1 MNRCPIT
8 YDLCGNNKYSEKGL
22 RMIAP
27 KLTHLNDLPYT
38 AAELRQ
44 EAANRAKKLSIQGV
58 QPKLSATISVVEQ
71 EFKIVDQF
79 GTYII
84 KPQNDLFP
92 ELPQNED
99 VTMRMAKVFGL
110 DVPFHG
116 MLYAKDGSLSY
127 FIKRFDRYGKGKKLA
142 TEDFAQLTGN
152 TRDTKYRFT
161 MEKLVPVIDE
171 FCSFPAIEKADFFK
185 RILFCYVTG
194 NEDMHLKN
202 FSLITKNEKT
212 TLTPVYDFLNSS
224 IAIKNPEEEIALTLK
239 GKKSNLKASDFIDYY
254 AKERLQLN
262 EKTVNTILEQMLNT
276 IPKWKEL
283 LEISFLSDEMKEKYF
298 LLMETRVQMFK
309 ETILK
314 SV

>member
-8 YDLCGNNKYSEKGL
+8 YELCGNNKYSEKGL

-254 AKERLQLN
+254 AKDRLQLN
-262 EKTVNTILEQMLNT
+262 EKTIATILEQMHNA
-276 IPKWKEL
+276 IPKWEEL
-283 LEISFLSDEMKEKYF
+283 LEISFLSDEMKEKYLG
-298 LLMETRVQMFK
+298 LLGAKTQMFK
-309 ETILK
+309 
-314 SV
+314 

>member
-8 YDLCGNNKYSEKGL
+8 YELCGNDKYSEKGL

-99 VTMRMAKVFGL
+99 VTMRMAKAFGL

-161 MEKLVPVIDE
+161 MEKLVPVLHE

-202 FSLITKNEKT
+202 FSLITKSGKT
-212 TLTPVYDFLNSS
+212 TLTPIYDFLNSS

-239 GKKSNLKASDFIDYY
+239 GKKSNLRATDFIDYY

-262 EKTVNTILEQMLNT
+262 EKTITTILEQMHNT

-283 LEISFLSDEMKEKYF
+283 LKISFLSDEMKEKYLG
-298 LLMETRVQMFK
+298 LLEVKTQMF
-309 ETILK
+309 
-314 SV
+314 

>member
-8 YDLCGNNKYSEKGL
+8 YELCGTNKYSEKGIHL
-22 RMIAP
+22 IAP

-38 AAELRQ
+38 AVELRQ

-58 QPKLSATISVVEQ
+58 QPKLSAAVSIIDQ

-92 ELPQNED
+92 QLPENED
-99 VTMRMAKVFGL
+99 VTMRMAKVFDL
-110 DVPFHG
+110 EVPFHG

-127 FIKRFDRYGKGKKLA
+127 FIKRFDRYGKGKKWA

-161 MEKLVPVIDE
+161 MEKLIPVLDE
-171 FCSFPAIEKADFFK
+171 YCSFPAIEKADFFK

-202 FSLITKNEKT
+202 FSLITQKGKT
-212 TLTPVYDFLNSS
+212 TLTPIYDFLNST
-224 IAIKNPEEEIALTLK
+224 IAIKNPEEEIALMLK
-239 GKKSNLKASDFIDYY
+239 GKKSNLKAADFIDYY
-254 AKERLQLN
+254 AKEKLLLN
-262 EKTVNTILEQMLNT
+262 EKTINTILEQMKKAT
-276 IPKWKEL
+276 PKWKEL
-283 LEISFLSDEMKEKYF
+283 LEISFLSEDMKEKYLE
-298 LLMETRVQMFK
+298 LLENRVGRF
-309 ETILK
+309 
-314 SV
+314 

>member
-8 YDLCGNNKYSEKGL
+8 YELCGNNKYSEKGL

-27 KLTHLNDLPYT
+27 KLTNLNDLPYT

-58 QPKLSATISVVEQ
+58 QPKLSAAISVVEQ

-99 VTMRMAKVFGL
+99 VTMKMAKAFGL

-127 FIKRFDRYGKGKKLA
+127 FIKRFERYGKGKKIA

-185 RILFCYVTG
+185 RVLFCYVTG

-202 FSLITKNEKT
+202 FSLITKNGKT
-212 TLTPVYDFLNSS
+212 TLTPIYDFLNSS
-224 IAIKNPEEEIALTLK
+224 IVIKNPEEEIALTLK
-239 GKKSNLKASDFIDYY
+239 GKKSNLKATDFIDYY

-262 EKTVNTILEQMLNT
+262 EKTVVTILEQMENA

-283 LEISFLSDEMKEKYF
+283 LEISFLSDEMKEKYLELLKYKLNLF
-298 LLMETRVQMFK
+298 L
-309 ETILK
+309 
-314 SV
+314 

>member
-8 YDLCGNNKYSEKGL
+8 YALCGTDKYSEKGL

-27 KLTHLNDLPYT
+27 KLTYLNDLPYT
-38 AAELRQ
+38 AVELRQ

-58 QPKLSATISVVEQ
+58 QPKLSAAISIMDQ

-92 ELPQNED
+92 QLPENED

-110 DVPFHG
+110 EVPFHG
-116 MLYAKDGSLSY
+116 MVYAKDGSLSY
-127 FIKRFDRYGKGKKLA
+127 FIKRFDRYGKGKKVA
-142 TEDFAQLTGN
+142 TEDFAQLTAN

-161 MEKLVPVIDE
+161 MEKLIPVLDE

-202 FSLITKNEKT
+202 FSVITKNGKT
-212 TLTPVYDFLNSS
+212 TLTPVYDFLNST
-224 IAIKNPEEEIALTLK
+224 IAIKNPEEEIALSLK

-254 AKERLQLN
+254 AKDRLQLN
-262 EKTVNTILEQMLNT
+262 EKTITNILQQIQQA

-283 LEISFLSDEMKEKYF
+283 LEISFLSKDMKEKYLN
-298 LLMETRVQMFK
+298 LLERRLQMF
-309 ETILK
+309 L
-314 SV
+314 

>member
-8 YDLCGNNKYSEKGL
+8 YELCGNNKYSEKGL

-202 FSLITKNEKT
+202 FSLITKNGKT
-212 TLTPVYDFLNSS
+212 TLTPIYDFLNSS
-224 IAIKNPEEEIALTLK
+224 IVIKNPEEEIALTLK
-239 GKKSNLKASDFIDYY
+239 GKKSNLKASDFMDYY
-254 AKERLQLN
+254 AKDRLQLN
-262 EKTVNTILEQMLNT
+262 EKTIATILEQMHNA

-283 LEISFLSDEMKEKYF
+283 LEISFLSDEMKEKYLG
-298 LLMETRVQMFK
+298 LLGAKTQMFK
-309 ETILK
+309 
-314 SV
+314 

>member
-8 YDLCGNNKYSEKGL
+8 YELCGNNKYSEKGL

-27 KLTHLNDLPYT
+27 KLTQLNDLPYT

-99 VTMRMAKVFGL
+99 VTMRMAKAFGL
-110 DVPFHG
+110 DVPLHG

-127 FIKRFDRYGKGKKLA
+127 FIKRFDRYGKGKKIA

-171 FCSFPAIEKADFFK
+171 FCSFPAIEKANFFK

-202 FSLITKNEKT
+202 FSLITKNGKT
-212 TLTPVYDFLNSS
+212 TLTPIYDFLNSS
-224 IAIKNPEEEIALTLK
+224 IAIKNPEEEIALPLN
-239 GKKSNLKASDFIDYY
+239 GKKNNLKASDFVDYY

-262 EKTVNTILEQMLNT
+262 EKIIATILEQMHNA

-283 LEISFLSDEMKEKYF
+283 LEISFLSDEMKEKYLG
-298 LLMETRVQMFK
+298 LLENRIVKFN
-309 ETILK
+309 
-314 SV
+314 

>member
-8 YDLCGNNKYSEKGL
+8 YELCGTATYSEKGL

-27 KLTHLNDLPYT
+27 KLTYLNDLPYT
-38 AAELRQ
+38 AVELRQ

-58 QPKLSATISVVEQ
+58 QPKLSGTISIVDQ

-92 ELPQNED
+92 QLPENED

-110 DVPFHG
+110 EVPFHG
-116 MLYAKDGSLSY
+116 MLYGKDGSLSY
-127 FIKRFDRYGKGKKLA
+127 FIKRFDRYGKGRKFA

-161 MEKLVPVIDE
+161 MEKLIPVMDE
-171 FCSFPAIEKADFFK
+171 YCSFPAIEKADFFK

-202 FSLITKNEKT
+202 FSLITKNGKT
-212 TLTPVYDFLNSS
+212 TLAPIYDFLNST
-224 IAIKNPEEEIALTLK
+224 IAVKNPEEEIALTLK
-239 GKKSNLKASDFIDYY
+239 GKKSNLKATDFIDYY
-254 AKERLQLN
+254 GKERLQLN
-262 EKTVNTILEQMLNT
+262 EKTIASILEQMKKAA
-276 IPKWKEL
+276 PEWKQL
-283 LEISFLSDEMKEKYF
+283 LEISFLNDDMKEKYLE
-298 LLMETRVQMFK
+298 LLESRLRMF
-309 ETILK
+309 
-314 SV
+314 

>member
-8 YDLCGNNKYSEKGL
+8 YELCANDKYSEKGL

-58 QPKLSATISVVEQ
+58 QPKLSATISVAKQ

-92 ELPQNED
+92 ELPENED

-127 FIKRFDRYGKGKKLA
+127 FIKRFDRYGKGKKIA

-202 FSLITKNEKT
+202 FSLITKNGKT
-212 TLTPVYDFLNSS
+212 TLTPIYDFLNSS
-224 IAIKNPEEEIALTLK
+224 IAIKNPEEEIALALK
-239 GKKSNLKASDFIDYY
+239 GKKSNFKATDFIDYY
-254 AKERLQLN
+254 AKDRLQLN
-262 EKTVNTILEQMLNT
+262 EKTVTTILEQMHNT

-283 LEISFLSDEMKEKYF
+283 LDISFLSEEMKNKYF
-298 LLMETRVQMFK
+298 ELLKYKLNLF
-309 ETILK
+309 L
-314 SV
+314 

>member
-8 YDLCGNNKYSEKGL
+8 YELCGTAKYSERGL
-22 RMIAP
+22 KMISP
-27 KLTHLNDLPYT
+27 RLGHLNDLPYT
-38 AAELRQ
+38 ATELRQ
-44 EAANRAKKLSIQGV
+44 EAVNRAKKLSIQGV
-58 QPKLSATISVVEQ
+58 QPKLSATVSVVNQ

-92 ELPQNED
+92 QLPENED
-99 VTMRMAKVFGL
+99 LTMRMAKVFGL

-116 MLYAKDGSLSY
+116 MVYAKDGSLSY
-127 FIKRFDRYGKGKKLA
+127 FVKRFDRHGKGKKYA

-185 RILFCYVTG
+185 RIIFCYVTG

-202 FSLITKNEKT
+202 FSLITKSGKT
-212 TLTPVYDFLNSS
+212 TLTPTYDLLNSS
-224 IAIKNPEEEIALTLK
+224 IAIKNPEKEIALTLK
-239 GKKSNLKASDFIDYY
+239 GKKSNLKASDFTDYY

-262 EKTVNTILEQMLNT
+262 EKTITVILEQMQEA

-283 LEISFLSDEMKEKYF
+283 IEISFLSENMKEKYF
-298 LLMETRVQMFK
+298 NLLETR
-309 ETILK
+309 LK
-314 SV
+314 LF

>member
-8 YDLCGNNKYSEKGL
+8 YELCGTDKYSEKGL
-22 RMIAP
+22 RLIAP
-27 KLTHLNDLPYT
+27 KLTFLKDLPYT
-38 AAELRQ
+38 AVELRQ

-58 QPKLSATISVVEQ
+58 QPKLSAAISIVDQ

-92 ELPQNED
+92 QLPENED
-99 VTMRMAKVFGL
+99 LTMRMAKVFGL
-110 DVPFHG
+110 EVPFHG

-142 TEDFAQLTGN
+142 TEDFAQLTAN

-161 MEKLVPVIDE
+161 MEKLIPVLDE

-202 FSLITKNEKT
+202 FSLITKNGKT
-212 TLTPVYDFLNSS
+212 TLTSVYDFLNST
-224 IAIKNPEEEIALTLK
+224 IAVKNPEEEIALTLK
-239 GKKSNLKASDFIDYY
+239 GKKSNLKAADFVDYY
-254 AKERLQLN
+254 AKERLELN
-262 EKTVNTILEQMLNT
+262 EKTIANILQQMQEA

-283 LEISFLSDEMKEKYF
+283 LEISFLSGDMKEKYLE
-298 LLMETRVQMFK
+298 LLESRVGMFQ
-309 ETILK
+309 
-314 SV
+314 

>member
-8 YDLCGNNKYSEKGL
+8 YELCGTAKYSEKGL
-22 RMIAP
+22 KMIAT
-27 KLTHLNDLPYT
+27 KLTYLNDLPYT

-58 QPKLSATISVVEQ
+58 QPKLSASISVVNQ

-92 ELPQNED
+92 QLPENED

-116 MLYAKDGSLSY
+116 LVYGKDGSLSY
-127 FIKRFDRYGKGKKLA
+127 FIKRFDRYGKGKKYA

-161 MEKLVPVIDE
+161 MEKLIPVLDDY
-171 FCSFPAIEKADFFK
+171 CSFPAIEKADFFK

-202 FSLITKNEKT
+202 FSLITKNGKT
-212 TLTPVYDFLNSS
+212 TLTPIYDFLNST
-224 IAIKNPEEEIALTLK
+224 IAIKKPEEEIALTLK
-239 GKKSNLKASDFIDYY
+239 GKKRNLKVSDFIEYY

-262 EKTVNTILEQMLNT
+262 DKTIATILEQMET
-276 IPKWKEL
+276 AIPKWKEL
-283 LEISFLSDEMKEKYF
+283 IEISFLTAEMKEKYLN
-298 LLMETRVQMFK
+298 LLDVRTRVFK
-309 ETILK
+309 
-314 SV
+314 

>member
-1 MNRCPIT
+1 MNRCPVT
-8 YDLCGNNKYSEKGL
+8 YELCGNNKYSEKGL
-22 RMIAP
+22 RAIAP
-27 KLTHLNDLPYT
+27 KLTFLNDLPYT
-38 AAELRQ
+38 SAELRK
-44 EAANRAKKLSIQGV
+44 EAANRAKKISIQGV
-58 QPKLSATISVVEQ
+58 QPKLSASVSLVDQ

-79 GTYII
+79 GTFII

-92 ELPQNED
+92 ELPENED
-99 VTMRMAKVFGL
+99 VTMRMAKVIGL

-116 MLYAKDGSLSY
+116 MIYAKDGSLSY
-127 FIKRFDRYGKGKKLA
+127 FIKRFDRYGKGKKIA

-161 MEKLVPVIDE
+161 MEKLIPVIDE

-202 FSLITKNEKT
+202 FSLMTQNGKT

-239 GKKSNLKASDFIDYY
+239 GKKSNLKVSDFIDYY
-254 AKERLQLN
+254 AKEILQLN
-262 EKTVNTILEQMLNT
+262 EKTIMTILGQMHNA

-283 LEISFLSDEMKEKYF
+283 LEISFLSDDMKEKYF
-298 LLMETRVQMFK
+298 NLLETKTQMFK
-309 ETILK
+309 
-314 SV
+314 

>member
-8 YDLCGNNKYSEKGL
+8 YELCGTAKYSEKGL
-22 RMIAP
+22 RMIAS
-27 KLTHLNDLPYT
+27 KLMNLNDLPYT

-58 QPKLSATISVVEQ
+58 QPKLSAIISVVEQ

-92 ELPQNED
+92 QLPENED

-110 DVPFHG
+110 EVPFHG
-116 MLYAKDGSLSY
+116 MVYAKDGSLSY

-161 MEKLVPVIDE
+161 MEKLIPVIDE

-185 RILFCYVTG
+185 RVLLCYVTG

-202 FSLITKNEKT
+202 FSLITKNGKT
-212 TLTPVYDFLNSS
+212 TLTPAYDFLNST
-224 IAIKNPEEEIALTLK
+224 IAVKNPEEEIALTLK
-239 GKKSNLKASDFIDYY
+239 GKKNNLKASDFIDYY

-262 EKTVNTILEQMLNT
+262 DKTVAIILEQMQQV

-283 LEISFLSDEMKEKYF
+283 LEISFLSENMKEKYLN
-298 LLMETRVQMFK
+298 LLETKTQMFK
-309 ETILK
+309 
-314 SV
+314 